1 MKIIPMALAA
11 AMMVPTAAQARHRH
25 HSHYA
30 GVREEI
36 CYKNVY
42 REQYVPGSY
51 GRPGYVRRWTQRQS
65 VPCWS
70 AGSYRGHHHRPY
82 RQPTYHP
89 RPRPHAQAPRV
100 DDNSC
105 IEGAVL
111 GGLVGGAAGAGL
123 SRGEG
128 NFIGIPLGIV
138 GGALIGC
145 QIDGG

>member
-1 MKIIPMALAA
+1 MKIIPLLLAA
-11 AMMVPTAAQARHRH
+11 AVLAPTAVQARHRH
-25 HSHYA
+25 GGHYY
-30 GVREEI
+30 GGTYQEM

-51 GRPGYVRRWTQRQS
+51 GRPGYVRRWNDRKR
-65 VPCWS
+65 VPCYT
-70 AGSYRGHHHRPY
+70 AGSYRPY

-89 RPRPHAQAPRV
+89 RPHAHAPRV
-100 DDNSC
+100 DNNSC

>member
-1 MKIIPMALAA
+1 MKLLPLILAA
-11 AMMVPTAAQARHRH
+11 AVLTPTAAQARHGH
-25 HSHYA
+25 HGHYY
-30 GVREEI
+30 GGTYQEM

-51 GRPGYVRRWTQRQS
+51 GRPGYVRRWNDRKR
-65 VPCWS
+65 VPCYT
-70 AGSYRGHHHRPY
+70 AGSYRPY

-89 RPRPHAQAPRV
+89 RPQYVPHQPARV

>member
-1 MKIIPMALAA
+1 MKLLATIALIGLTATPALAGGPR
-11 AMMVPTAAQARHRH
+11 VRFRQT
-25 HSHYA
+25 HYE
-30 GVREEI
+30 GY
-36 CYKNVY
+36 CYKNVEKY
-42 REQYVPGSY
+42 I
-51 GRPGYVRRWTQRQS
+51 PGYYNKHGQWVGGYVDTDRKR
-65 VPCWS
+65 VPCYS
-70 AGSYRGHHHRPY
+70 AGSYRPY

-89 RPRPHAQAPRV
+89 RPRPHAQTPRV